1 MAYELRSSATP
12 AQSPA
17 ADDSSEL
24 EVRRRLLDATEDVVR
39 KVTLAKLSMADV
51 ARAAGVARGTLYR
64 YYESREA
71 LLDAALTRTA
81 DRFFREVG
89 QAMDR
94 CATLSE
100 QLGEFSRMQIRSIH
114 PEVEKGAS
122 RDALFYQLNRG
133 EGTQA
138 LRRTSKFL
146 IPYLEAARVRGEIRD
161 TIDVTDAG
169 EWLARI
175 LLSFSV
181 FHAAMSYEATDPD
194 SVSSFVQRYAIDGLS
209 AHHLPNGSPPE

>member
-1 MAYELRSSATP
+1 MAAEPLFSTTAPRSPEPDETT
-12 AQSPA
+12 
-17 ADDSSEL
+17 ET
-24 EVRRRLLDATEDVVR
+24 EVRRRLLDATEEVVR

-64 YYESREA
+64 YFESREV

-81 DRFFREVG
+81 DRFFTEVAL
-89 QAMDR
+89 AMDR
-94 CATLSE
+94 RSTLSE

-114 PEVEKGAS
+114 PEVEHGAS
-122 RDALFYQLNRG
+122 RDALFYQLQRG

-138 LRRTSKFL
+138 LRRTAKFL

-161 TIDVTDAG
+161 TIDVLDAG

-181 FHAAMSYEATDPD
+181 FHASMSYEATDPE

-209 AHHLPNGSPPE
+209 AHEPASG